1 MILQVYQGKNVSGHI
16 GNPATDI
23 SPAKKEAMSG
33 HKVSDTA
40 TGKGRGTGRA
50 TKTEKFQMAFDPP
63 IHICKIMLQF
73 FWKMSEKISI
83 YKSPKC
89 AT

>member
-1 MILQVYQGKNVSGHI
+1 MILQVYQGKNISGHF

-40 TGKGRGTGRA
+40 TGKQSCY
-50 TKTEKFQMAFDPP
+50 KNNHYPFQ
-63 IHICKIMLQF
+63 
-73 FWKMSEKISI
+73 
-83 YKSPKC
+83 
-89 AT
+89 

>member
-1 MILQVYQGKNVSGHI
+1 MQVYQGKNVSGHF

-40 TGKGRGTGRA
+40 TGTGRVKLQKRINSKQPL
-50 TKTEKFQMAFDPP
+50 TPP
-63 IHICKIMLQF
+63 PPTLL
-73 FWKMSEKISI
+73 SSLR
-83 YKSPKC
+83 
-89 AT
+89 TL

>member
-1 MILQVYQGKNVSGHI
+1 MQVYQGKNVSGHF

-40 TGKGRGTGRA
+40 TGKGRVA
-50 TKTEKFQMAFDPP
+50 LP
-63 IHICKIMLQF
+63 
-73 FWKMSEKISI
+73 
-83 YKSPKC
+83 
-89 AT
+89 

>member
-1 MILQVYQGKNVSGHI
+1 MPHSVTFKLELENYTNEHLKVFSIFLFRNIVILQVYQGKIVSGHL

-40 TGKGRGTGRA
+40 TGK
-50 TKTEKFQMAFDPP
+50 
-63 IHICKIMLQF
+63 
-73 FWKMSEKISI
+73 
-83 YKSPKC
+83 
-89 AT
+89 